1 MQYLKTS
8 IPASMDVLTEALR
21 AQTQGAVILPGD
33 AAYDEARRAWNLSV
47 DQHPAV
53 IVQAQCADDVT
64 AAVRFA
70 AETSLP
76 IAVQSTGHGVARKAD
91 GAVLIVTAE
100 MNDFSIDPEAQTAWI
115 QAGAQWGP
123 VLMKAQEYGLAPLL
137 GSSPGVGAIGYTLGG
152 GMGWLA
158 RKYGMAVDSVL
169 AFEIVTAGGQ
179 QLTVSEADHSDLF
192 WGLRGSAGSL
202 AVITAM
208 QIKLFP
214 VTTVYGGTLIY
225 PASQAKA
232 VFQMFRAWTNAA
244 PDDLTASIAVMN
256 LPPIPALPEFL
267 RGQSVIMVNACYA
280 GPVED
285 GAALIQPWLDW
296 SAPLA
301 NSFHPMPFTEV
312 GSISNDP
319 MNPSPGKSSGA
330 WLAELTD
337 EAIDVILQ
345 YALPSGGPPAL
356 VKTEVRLA
364 GGQIA
369 NVPADANAYS
379 HRDEN
384 YLVQMIG
391 ITPTPELHQ
400 HVSDHIQVFKAAL
413 KPYLS
418 GGVYLN
424 FLEGTEKA
432 ASLTAAFS
440 AESAA
445 HLRDLKSLHD
455 PDNRFSHS
463 VHIPLNMW
471 PTAS

>member
-1 MQYLKTS
+1 MQYPKTT
-8 IPASMDVLTEALR
+8 IPTSMDVLIEVLR
-21 AQTQGAVILPGD
+21 AHTQGEVILPGD
-33 AAYDEARRAWNLSV
+33 AAYDDARGAWNLSV
-47 DQHPAV
+47 DQHPAI
-53 IVQAQCADDVT
+53 IVKARCADDVT
-64 AAVRFA
+64 MAVRFA
-70 AETSLP
+70 QEVSLP
-76 IAVQSTGHGVARKAD
+76 VAVQSTGHGVARKAD
-91 GAVLIVTAE
+91 GAVLIVTAG
-100 MNDFSIDPEAQTAWI
+100 MNDFSIDPESRTAWI

-123 VLMKAQEYGLAPLL
+123 VLMKAQEFGLAPLL

-169 AFEIVTAGGQ
+169 AFEIVTADGQ
-179 QLTVSEADHSDLF
+179 QLTVSETNHSDLF
-192 WGLRGSAGSL
+192 WGLRGSGGSL
-202 AVITAM
+202 AIVTAM
-208 QIKLFP
+208 QIRLFP

-232 VFQMFRAWTNAA
+232 AFQMFRAWTNAA
-244 PDDLTASIAVMN
+244 SDDLTASIAVMN

-267 RGQSVIMVNACYA
+267 RGQSVVMVNACFA
-280 GPVED
+280 GAVED

-296 SAPLA
+296 AEPLA
-301 NSFHPMPFTEV
+301 NSFHAMPFTEV

-319 MNPSPGKSSGA
+319 INPSPGKSSGA
-330 WLAELTD
+330 WLAELSD
-337 EAIDVILQ
+337 EAIDTLLQ

-364 GGQIA
+364 AGQIA
-369 NVPADANAYS
+369 HVAADTNAYS

-400 HVSDHIQVFKAAL
+400 HVTEHIQAFKAAL
-413 KPYLS
+413 KPHLS

-424 FLEGTEKA
+424 FLEGDEKA
-432 ASLTAAFS
+432 ASLNAAFS
-440 AESAA
+440 AESAEQ
-445 HLRDLKSLHD
+445 LRVLKSLHD
-455 PDNRFSHS
+455 PDNRFSHA

-471 PTAS
+471 PNAS

>member
-1 MQYLKTS
+1 MQYLKTI
-8 IPASMDVLTEALR
+8 IPASMSVLIKALR
-21 AQTQGAVILPGD
+21 TQTQGEVILPDD
-33 AAYDEARRAWNLSV
+33 AAYDSARRAWNLSV

-53 IVQAQCADDVT
+53 IVKARSVDDIT

-70 AETSLP
+70 QEVSLP
-76 IAVQSTGHGVARKAD
+76 VAVQSTGHGVARQAD

-100 MNDFSIDPEAQTAWI
+100 LNDFNIDPETRTAWI

-123 VLMKAQEYGLAPLL
+123 VLLKAQEYGLAPLL

-169 AFEIVTAGGQ
+169 AFEIVTADGQ
-179 QLTVSEADHSDLF
+179 QLTVSETDHSDLF
-192 WGLRGSAGSL
+192 WGLRGSGGSL

-208 QIKLFP
+208 QINLFP

-256 LPPIPALPEFL
+256 FPPIPALPEFL
-267 RGQSVIMVNACYA
+267 RGQSVVMVNACYA
-280 GPVED
+280 GAVED
-285 GAALIQPWLDW
+285 GAALVQPWLEW
-296 SAPLA
+296 AEPIA
-301 NSFHPMPFTEV
+301 NSFRPMSFSEV

-319 MNPSPGKSSGA
+319 LNPSPGKSSGA
-330 WLAELTD
+330 WLAALTD
-337 EAIDVILQ
+337 EAIDTILQ

-369 NVPADANAYS
+369 KVAADVNAYS
-379 HRDEN
+379 HRAEN
-384 YLVQMIG
+384 YLIQMVG

-400 HVSDHIQVFKAAL
+400 HVTEYIQVFKAAL

-424 FLEGTEKA
+424 FLEGAEKA
-432 ASLTAAFS
+432 TSLKAAFS
-440 AESAA
+440 AESAE
-445 HLRDLKSLHD
+445 HLRSLKSLHD
-455 PDNRFSHS
+455 PDNRFSHA